1 MAGQMKVGDLVK
13 CDTWVHQGLIGVI
26 IRIQDVPYCASAFV
40 LLETGVRMIRL
51 DNIKLVNER
60 KILKG

>member
-1 MAGQMKVGDLVK
+1 MVGQMKVGDLVK
-13 CDTWVHQGLIGVI
+13 CDTWVHQGLTGVI

-51 DNIKLVNER
+51 DNIHLIKE
-60 KILKG
+60 KEP